1 MFLIDCLAVNRYIAK
16 TLYGDDDEDVSPQN
30 SSVEEP
36 KVLGINPGS
45 TEKVCFKFWTWNY
58 FIILLFLN
66 VVTGSSILFWFI
78 VVLLVFIDNI
88 LFSSFRFFWRVG
100 LMDFMYSLVRT
111 GRDTYLKEPL
121 FPMYANL
128 SFVKILEPKSWVF
141 FFFFH
146 FFFIADP
153 KYVIFELFLF

>member
-58 FIILLFLN
+58 FIIFKC
-66 VVTGSSILFWFI
+66 GHWIFHI
-78 VVLLVFIDNI
+78 VLIHCCI
-88 LFSSFRFFWRVG
+88 TCI
-100 LMDFMYSLVRT
+100 Y
-111 GRDTYLKEPL
+111 
-121 FPMYANL
+121 
-128 SFVKILEPKSWVF
+128 
-141 FFFFH
+141 
-146 FFFIADP
+146 
-153 KYVIFELFLF
+153 